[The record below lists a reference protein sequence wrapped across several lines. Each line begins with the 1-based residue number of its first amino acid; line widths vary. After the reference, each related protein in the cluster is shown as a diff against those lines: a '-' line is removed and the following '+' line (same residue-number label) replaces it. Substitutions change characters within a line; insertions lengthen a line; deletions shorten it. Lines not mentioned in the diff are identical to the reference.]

1 MRAFAALIAL
11 VLAPAAAAAQSHLES
26 GSATGTRSRIVLEA
40 RDCRRLVT
48 RHRPSLDTAYE
59 PGVDARG
66 RPVAPADLLGGAELR
81 LPEVI
86 VIDVLIPLTEFLGE
100 AAPPRT
106 GHAEVRVGE
115 VRVGEVRVEG
125 ERLSFNGQPLGDPA
139 AAAIAAACRLLI
151 ERSP

>member
-26 GSATGTRSRIVLEA
+26 GSAPGTRSRIVLEA

-115 VRVGEVRVEG
+115 VRVEG

-139 AAAIAAACRLLI
+139 AAAIAAACRRSI